1 MKKIL
6 VFIFLLT
13 NSLVVAQTDH
23 FPYRVEISP
32 LEIADFPGL
41 HSFVFGQHQ
50 GKWLLIGGRRDGLH
64 PRQPIASFPATS
76 NNTEIFVVDE
86 ESKTFWSAS
95 VNLLPVNLKEQL
107 QSTNMNF
114 FQDGLRLYII
124 GGYAFSAS
132 RAAHIT
138 FPYITSIDVPGLID
152 AIINEGNILPFFI
165 QVEDER
171 MAVTG
176 GQLAKMDD
184 FFYLIGGH
192 RFDGRYNPMGGPS
205 FTQTYTNQIRKF
217 KIAPNI
223 GPLAISD
230 YQEITDPIHLR
241 RRDYNLVP
249 QVFPDGSE
257 GYMISSG
264 VFQIDADLPF
274 LYPVD
279 ITKDGYIP
287 RTEFNQY
294 LSNYHGP
301 KIAIHDREYNQTH
314 SLFFGGM
321 SQYYYEN
328 NELIQDD
335 RVPFTKGISRVT
347 RYENNGF
354 VEYPLPIEMPEL
366 QGASAE
372 FIPNLSLPMYSNKV
386 VKINEIKN
394 DEILLGHIVGG
405 IFSQSRNPFSDNQ
418 ISNTRADNT
427 IYSVK
432 LIKSPITSIPKID
445 GSNPFEIFIFP
456 NPVHKNFIVS
466 YQLDQVSTTRYYLI
480 NSNGGIILEGKFDN
494 QTIGKNEFRL
504 NLPEN
509 TPAQIM
515 FLTLCFDEKY
525 YVSKKVIIEDNL

>member
-1 MKKIL
+1 MNKVL
-6 VFIFLLT
+6 LFVFFLI
-13 NSLVVAQTDH
+13 NSLVLAQTDH
-23 FPYRVEISP
+23 FPYTIEINPVEISG
-32 LEIADFPGL
+32 FPGL
-41 HSFVFGQHQ
+41 HSFAFAQHE
-50 GKWLLIGGRRDGLH
+50 GKWLIIGGRSDGLH
-64 PRQPIASFPATS
+64 ARQPNASFPANS

-86 ESKTFWSAS
+86 LSKTFWFTS
-95 VNLLPVNLKEQL
+95 VNSLAINLKEQL

-114 FQDGLRLYII
+114 HQDGTTLYII

-132 RAAHIT
+132 KGNHIT
-138 FPYITSIDVPGLID
+138 FPFLTAIDAPGLID
-152 AIINEGNILPFFI
+152 AIINEKSINPFFI

-176 GQLAKMDD
+176 GQLAKFEDT
-184 FFYLIGGH
+184 FFLVGGH

-205 FTQTYTNQIRKF
+205 FTQSYTNQIRKF

-230 YQEITDPIHLR
+230 YEAITDPIHLR

-249 QVFPDGSE
+249 QIFPDGTE

-279 ITKDGYIP
+279 ITREGYIP
-287 RTEFNQY
+287 RTEFNQF

-301 KIAIHDREYNQTH
+301 KIAIHDRENNQTH
-314 SLFFGGM
+314 AIFFGGM

-328 NELIQDD
+328 NELIQDN

-354 VEYPLPIEMPEL
+354 VEYPLPIEMPDL

-386 VKINEIKN
+386 VKINEIKQE
-394 DEILLGHIVGG
+394 EILLGHIVGG

-418 ISNTRADNT
+418 VSNTRADNT

-456 NPVHKNFIVS
+456 NPVQKDFMIRYH
-466 YQLDQVSTTRYYLI
+466 LDQISTTRYYLI
-480 NSNGGIILEGKFDN
+480 NSNGSIMLEGKFEN
-494 QTIGKNEFRL
+494 QNIGKNEVRL
-504 NLPEN
+504 KLPEN
-509 TPAQIM
+509 TPTQIL

-525 YVSKKVIIEDNL
+525 YVSKKLIIEDDL